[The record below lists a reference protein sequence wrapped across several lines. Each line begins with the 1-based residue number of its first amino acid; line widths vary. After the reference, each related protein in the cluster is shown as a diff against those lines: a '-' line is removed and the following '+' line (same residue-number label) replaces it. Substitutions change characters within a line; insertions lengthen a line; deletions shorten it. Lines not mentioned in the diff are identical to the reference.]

1 MKTLQGFSPNGLQRE
16 LFSMVLNNSRRRK
29 RVL

>member
-1 MKTLQGFSPNGLQRE
+1 MKTLQGFSPYGLQWE